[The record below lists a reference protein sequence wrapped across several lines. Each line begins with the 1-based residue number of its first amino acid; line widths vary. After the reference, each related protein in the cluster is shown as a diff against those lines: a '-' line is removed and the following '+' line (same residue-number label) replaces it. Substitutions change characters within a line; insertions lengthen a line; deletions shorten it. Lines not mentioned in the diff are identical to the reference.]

1 MRIAALPPPVSTGSG
16 SKGLSQSCS
25 DTPGG
30 LRDYTSLSATTRDHL
45 QFTYG
50 YRIAVQLADGA
61 GYAARQTGTAATAAH
76 NAQTSPRATSHH
88 DCAAAGVDCS
98 SGDGDHRDRW
108 QGNAVRGRDR

>member
-50 YRIAVQLADGA
+50 YRIAVQLADGT
-61 GYAARQTGTAATAAH
+61 GRAACQTGTAAAPDP
-76 NAQTSPRATSHH
+76 QTRARATAHD
-88 DCAAAGVDCS
+88 DCAAARIDC
-98 SGDGDHRDRW
+98 GRGHGDHRDRW
-108 QGNAVRGRDR
+108 EGDA